1 MTRGR
6 RTLGT
11 LQVVALGAVAAAGCA
26 GPLPDDTV
34 EPSASSLSGP
44 PPVSVSIGSPSSL
57 FATVPSSI
65 QVNVFPI
72 ASPPPPPPPG
82 PPGMPPPPPPPPVN
96 LSNVT
101 IRTTLTGVPVAIGT
115 PLGARSANPF
125 VCTPDN
131 SVPGTATI
139 TCVGSQ
145 MTGPFS
151 LFVPLTATTPGTL
164 TVTATVSVG
173 MDVVASNTRPIIV
186 LAADNADLSMS
197 GFADSPVFVG
207 SQASASFFANNAGP
221 LNATGVTVTLALS
234 GPGVFN
240 SVTGPS
246 VGPGPGP
253 MPGPMP
259 GPVPPGPAVAN
270 CTFTSNSATCTVGSF
285 PVRAFLPINTS
296 FTATGEGDVLITAT
310 ISGNELDRAPFNNTF
325 TTFTTAFVPKYAD
338 LSIALTAGH
347 VNVVAKPLS
356 YTITVTNKG
365 PDEARSV
372 VVDDTLPW
380 GTTFVSATPSQGSC
394 WGGEWGFITCDMGA
408 LAASAKATVALVVK
422 PTAPAEIT
430 NTATVNDWYF
440 GDFDLD
446 YSNNEASATVSVHGA
461 MNPSVK
467 GPPTRGGCGLWPGA
481 PIDSLEDGDLTLRR
495 GSKEIG
501 AWWVTSDGT
510 GYQTPSSA
518 DGLVVPGGLGP
529 SKYMVN
535 STGFGFWNWG
545 AAFGLFLNNCSY
557 DASRFRAL
565 RFDVKA
571 GGTGMFFLEVSTIE
585 LEPIEQGG
593 HCDPSTS
600 TCFDLYRSMISVP
613 TDGWYRCT
621 VAFADLTQAGWGLQA
636 PFNVGAVM
644 GAQFNMETWQAPYDL
659 SIDNLEFVASPKA
672 TTGCV
677 RIGN

>member
-1 MTRGR
+1 MTRGL

-11 LQVVALGAVAAAGCA
+11 LQVIALGAVAAAGCA
-26 GPLPDDTV
+26 GPLPDGSV
-34 EPSASSLSGP
+34 ESSGSSLSGP
-44 PPVSVSIGSPSSL
+44 SPVNLFVSAPKSMWATQTAPLSATVSPVSSGGP
-57 FATVPSSI
+57 P
-65 QVNVFPI
+65 PPPG
-72 ASPPPPPPPG
+72 SPPPPPP
-82 PPGMPPPPPPPPVN
+82 VTLN
-96 LSNVT
+96 DVT
-101 IRTTLTGVPVAIGT
+101 IRMTLTGVPVA
-115 PLGARSANPF
+115 LGMPASRGFNPF

-131 SVPGTATI
+131 SVPGTATF
-139 TCVGSQ
+139 TCQGSQ
-145 MTGPFS
+145 MTGTFQFMIP
-151 LFVPLTATTPGTL
+151 VTPTAAGTL
-164 TVTATVSVG
+164 TVTTTVTAAGVLL
-173 MDVVASNTRPIIV
+173 ASDTRPIIV
-186 LAADNADLSMS
+186 SLADSADLGLYAYADN
-197 GFADSPVFVG
+197 PVFVG
-207 SQASASFFANNAGP
+207 NQASAYFYPSNFGP
-221 LNATGVTVTLALS
+221 LAATGVTVTLAL
-234 GPGVFN
+234 N
-240 SVTGPS
+240 
-246 VGPGPGP
+246 
-253 MPGPMP
+253 
-259 GPVPPGPAVAN
+259 GPAVFDAVSGAPWYPSPTN
-270 CTFTSNSATCTVGSF
+270 CTFTANSATCTVGSF
-285 PVRAFLPINTS
+285 PVNGYSPIQAA
-296 FTATGEGDVLITAT
+296 FTATGAGDITITAN
-310 ISGNELDRAPFNNTF
+310 ISGNEPDKFIYNNSA

-365 PDEARSV
+365 PDEARSAIV
-372 VVDDTLPW
+372 QDTLPW

-394 WGGEWGFITCDMGA
+394 WGGEWGFIECDLGA

-430 NTATVNDWYF
+430 NTATVNDYYF

-510 GYQTPSSA
+510 GIQTPSSA
-518 DGLVVPGGLGP
+518 AGLVVPGGLGP
-529 SKYMVN
+529 SRYMVN

-557 DASRFRAL
+557 DASRFRAV

-571 GGTGMFFLEVSTIE
+571 GGTGTFFVEVPTIE

-613 TDGWYRCT
+613 SDGWYRCT
-621 VAFADLTQAGWGLQA
+621 VAFTDLTQAGWGLQA

-644 GAQFNMETWQAPYDL
+644 GAQFNIETWQAPYDL
-659 SIDNLEFVASPKA
+659 SIDNLEFVASPK
-672 TTGCV
+672 TKTGCV